1 MDYKG
6 NLIRM
11 IQIIPKFPASIHRS
25 EVINRINAELRN
37 EGHQIS
43 ENLEETIQGA
53 YNLNCE
59 GYSAFMKKRSGTSPL
74 FKSHNKGDGYWS
86 VHPDFK
92 MLTLDDF

>member
-1 MDYKG
+1 
-6 NLIRM
+6 M

-25 EVINRINAELRN
+25 EVVNRINAELRN
-37 EGHQIS
+37 EGHQVP

-59 GYSAFMKKRSGTSPL
+59 SYSAFIKKGPSTSPL